1 MASCS
6 SMPRL
11 TTLPLTPIGI
21 ATTMTERISG
31 HTLPIPLPKQMKPHR
46 FLMLTSGPHMTSCM
60 MPERLMSEPDS
71 ISGIAEIRAVAAL
84 TLIPSSMRWAIC
96 SAYRITT
103 ITLANIPQRPHS
115 ACKTITSEDMIL
127 IARWLLA
134 GLTHMF
140 QRIAAP

>member
-11 TTLPLTPIGI
+11 TTLPPTPIGI

-46 FLMLTSGPHMTSCM
+46 FLTLTSGPHMTSCM
-60 MPERLMSEPDS
+60 MPERPMPEPDS
-71 ISGIAEIRAVAAL
+71 ISGIAEIRAA
-84 TLIPSSMRWAIC
+84 TSMLIPTFMRWVIC

-103 ITLANIPQRPHS
+103 ITLANIPRRPHS

-127 IARWLLA
+127 IALWLLG

-140 QRIAAP
+140 LRKAAP